1 LSHVLARLQSVQQL
15 LSPLLTREQIT
26 RSPTAPIRHTY
37 KVRVD
42 RTMPFELIGNL
53 LAPFCELWGAEVV
66 FDYSDYDASLYQLG
80 GLHQSDGYMIWL
92 DWRIHHQS
100 MAVEE
105 AVDWLIGRIR
115 TLREAT
121 AAPIWV
127 NNWPERLALGDTLF
141 GLRVNER
148 SQIRRF
154 NEYLFASIEPIAGCE
169 LIDLAGIAYEE
180 KEVVYDLRNDEI
192 SSYPFSDS
200 INIRL
205 ARHLGTQLIP
215 ASFLPRIKAIA
226 VDLDDT
232 LYRGILA
239 EDGWLR
245 LDVSEG
251 HYELQRLLVR
261 LKNSGILLAI
271 CSRNEEQDVKLLF
284 ENRADFPL
292 RWSDFAIICAN
303 WSSKADNLQQI
314 AQQLNIDTSAMLFID
329 DNPAQLLHVGEAIP
343 EINLLQAEVNG
354 MDTVIR
360 LSYYPGLYQIRP
372 DQEASLRAIDIQANQ
387 IRKNIKESSSEANTY
402 LESLQMIV
410 TIYLNE
416 VSHAARLYDLS
427 NKTNQFNLAL
437 RRMTEAESHM
447 VMDKEQYVTLT
458 IRLKD
463 IVSDSGII
471 GAFVCRLDGQH
482 AHVMESIF
490 SCRALG
496 RDIESVSFA
505 CLLEQL
511 TLRGIEHISF
521 DVKDGP
527 RNAPAFE
534 WLKRYIQGV
543 PNDIPMKGLR
553 NDVNAVSKQH
563 PSKVEVID

>member
-1 LSHVLARLQSVQQL
+1 MSNVITHLHSAHQL
-15 LSPLLTREQIT
+15 LAPLLTRERIT
-26 RSPTAPIRHTY
+26 RSPTAVISRTY

-42 RTMPFELIGNL
+42 RTMPFELIGHL

-66 FDYSDYDASLYQLG
+66 FDYSDYDASLSQLG
-80 GLHQSDGYMIWL
+80 GLHQSDAYMLWL
-92 DWRIHHQS
+92 DWRIYHQS
-100 MAVEE
+100 MGMEV

-115 TLREAT
+115 ALREAT
-121 AAPIWV
+121 AAPIWI

-141 GLRVNER
+141 GLRVNDR
-148 SQIRRF
+148 GQIRKF
-154 NEYLFASIEPIAGCE
+154 NQYLYACIESIAGCE
-169 LIDLAGIAYEE
+169 FIDLAGIAYEE
-180 KEVVYDLRNDEI
+180 EVVYDLRNDEI

-200 INIRL
+200 ITIRL

-215 ASFLPRIKAIA
+215 ATFLPRIKAIA
-226 VDLDDT
+226 IDLDDT

-239 EDGWLR
+239 EDGWSR
-245 LDVSEG
+245 LNVSEG
-251 HYELQRLLVR
+251 HLELQKLLLR

-271 CSRNEEQDVKLLF
+271 CSRNEEQDVRLLF
-284 ENRADFPL
+284 DNRDDFPL
-292 RWSDFAIICAN
+292 GWSDFTIIYAN
-303 WSSKADNLQQI
+303 WSPKADNLQQI

-343 EINLLQAEVNG
+343 TINLLQAEISG
-354 MDTVIR
+354 MDTAVK

-372 DQEASLRAIDIQANQ
+372 DPEAALRTKDIQANQ
-387 IRKNIKESSSEANTY
+387 IRTSLKENSSEASSY
-402 LESLQMIV
+402 LASLQMIV
-410 TIYLNE
+410 TIYLNQA
-416 VSHAARLYDLS
+416 SHAGRLYDLS
-427 NKTNQFNLAL
+427 SKTNQFNLAL
-437 RRMTEAESHM
+437 RRMTVMESHS
-447 VMDKEQYVTLT
+447 VMNKEQYVTLT
-458 IRLKD
+458 IRLSD

-471 GAFVCRLDGQH
+471 GAFVCRLVGQH
-482 AHVMESIF
+482 AHVVEAVF

-511 TLRGIEHISF
+511 SLRGIEHISF

-527 RNAPAFE
+527 RNAPAIE

-543 PNDIPMKGLR
+543 PVHIPLEELR
-553 NDVNAVSKQH
+553 KDVNAVCKQH